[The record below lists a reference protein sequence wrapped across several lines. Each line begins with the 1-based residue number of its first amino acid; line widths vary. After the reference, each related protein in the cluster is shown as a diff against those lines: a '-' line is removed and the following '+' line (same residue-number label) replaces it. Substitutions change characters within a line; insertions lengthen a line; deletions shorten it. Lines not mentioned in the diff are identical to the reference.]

1 MTKAENTYFA
11 GLPVAL
17 VEEMLAKSVQIG
29 NEIYESLCKIS
40 ADREKLREQLLEK
53 NMIKNDTYNDTYKEE
68 IVTTSTCG
76 VDGCYTIEKCISADL
91 VCCAAFAAEGSI
103 PPSGVRLWET
113 PVYKT
118 MIHTE
123 ELNAETAGILRAIMM
138 EMEIELAAGAPHG
151 IILLNG
157 SYITPFVTLMETLK
171 KALETKASTASQE
184 FISRIKTFIQS
195 YKTIFNSGNTNQIW
209 AGVPKNVSKQELV
222 STLHLPDH
230 YDNKTFLTIL
240 LSPGEY
246 TAPLPVDKSEILRVN
261 SIPIKDEKFAAVRDN
276 LVSFLSNL
284 CFIYYRPYEWMPAIR
299 IEITEAAAQNDSQF
313 ALLLNSIKFQCCNA
327 VLKEPYPIYH
337 ASTLAHKMKSAIA
350 SLRRLSTSSI
360 TNLPM
365 NNKSDILQLLLLNDS
380 YTGD

>member
-17 VEEMLAKSVQIG
+17 VEEMLSKSGQIG
-29 NEIYESLCKIS
+29 NAIYESLCKIS
-40 ADREKLREQLLEK
+40 ADREKLREQLFEK
-53 NMIKNDTYNDTYKEE
+53 NMIRNDTNKEE
-68 IVTTSTCG
+68 IATASACG
-76 VDGCYTIEKCISADL
+76 VDGCYTVEKCLTADL
-91 VCCAAFAAEGSI
+91 VCCAAFATEGSI

-118 MIHTE
+118 MIHIE
-123 ELNAETAGILRAIMM
+123 EQNAETTGILRAIMM
-138 EMEIELAAGAPHG
+138 EMEIELVAGAPHG

-157 SYITPFVTLMETLK
+157 SYITPFVTLMKTLK

-184 FISRIKTFIQS
+184 FIGRIKTFIQS

-209 AGVPKNVSKQELV
+209 AGMPQNVSKQELV

-230 YDNKTFLTIL
+230 YDNETFLTII

-246 TAPLPVDKSEILRVN
+246 TTPLPVDKSEIALVN
-261 SIPIKDEKFAAVRDN
+261 SIPIKDEKFAAVRESI
-276 LVSFLSNL
+276 VSYLSNL
-284 CFIYYRPYEWMPAIR
+284 RFIYYRPYEWMPAVR
-299 IEITEAAAQNDSQF
+299 IEVSETVTQNESQF

-327 VLKEPYPIYH
+327 GLKEPYPIYH
-337 ASTLAHKMKSAIA
+337 ASKLANRMKSAIP
-350 SLRRLSTSSI
+350 SILRLSTSSI

-365 NNKSDILQLLLLNDS
+365 NDKSNILQLLLLNDS